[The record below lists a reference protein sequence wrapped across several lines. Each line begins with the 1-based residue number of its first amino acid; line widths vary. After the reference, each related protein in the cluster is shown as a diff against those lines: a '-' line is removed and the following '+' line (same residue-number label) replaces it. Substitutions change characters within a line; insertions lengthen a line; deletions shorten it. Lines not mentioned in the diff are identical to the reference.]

1 MRRLHNSIASIN
13 NDCLEDIELCT
24 LLTTV
29 AENLHAVSHFRH
41 ETALQYSQDFGI
53 ITKESS
59 KTVTKWAA
67 KYFTQEKFLLACH
80 LHQHGV
86 ASVNFM
92 RPPPSEEINSE
103 IESGMKEFVKKCR
116 RLRQR
121 TVWEETYK
129 GKAGALPPA
138 VYTEQ
143 QDSTK
148 VDLSTGLGN
157 DFNSGDQPERLSSGK
172 GAVQATSESGNVT
185 NVTFVDDCIV
195 QVTVA
200 DICRRT
206 WHRPRKRLSWPGGWR
221 YYPNYGF

>member
-1 MRRLHNSIASIN
+1 MKQRYSIKETTATNSPERTVSNKTQVSLERLEEGMRRLHNSIASIN

-53 ITKESS
+53 STKESS

-67 KYFTQEKFLLACH
+67 KYFTQEKFLLSCP

-86 ASVNFM
+86 ASANFM
-92 RPPPSEEINSE
+92 RPLPSEEINSE
-103 IESGMKEFVKKCR
+103 IESGMKEFVKK
-116 RLRQR
+116 
-121 TVWEETYK
+121 
-129 GKAGALPPA
+129 
-138 VYTEQ
+138 
-143 QDSTK
+143 
-148 VDLSTGLGN
+148 GLGN
-157 DFNSGDQPERLSSGK
+157 DSNSGDQPERLSSGK

-206 WHRPRKRLSWPGGWR
+206 
-221 YYPNYGF
+221 